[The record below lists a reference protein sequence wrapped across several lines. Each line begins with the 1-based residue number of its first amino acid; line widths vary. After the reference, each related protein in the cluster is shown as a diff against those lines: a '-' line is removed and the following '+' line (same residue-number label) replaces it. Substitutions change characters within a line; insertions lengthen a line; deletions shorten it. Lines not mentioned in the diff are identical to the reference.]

1 MTLVP
6 LDLRDVTDD
15 KKQAF
20 CKTVIEKA
28 LVEPAFQRAIPLELY
43 LTCNDPKVTPAVL
56 ETIYEWTLAGPLLR
70 KLAVRCWL
78 DCWCKGRDELRT
90 MPAEFQEEL
99 ATAEHKRGSKPG
111 WFISIGSDVSSFFD
125 RKELIGMVL
134 DADARICE

>member
-43 LTCNDPKVTPAVL
+43 LTCNDLKVTPAVL
-56 ETIYEWTLAGPLLR
+56 ETICEWTLAGPLLR

-78 DCWCKGRDELRT
+78 DCWCKG
-90 MPAEFQEEL
+90 
-99 ATAEHKRGSKPG
+99 
-111 WFISIGSDVSSFFD
+111 
-125 RKELIGMVL
+125 
-134 DADARICE
+134 